1 MVNKKKSKYF
11 CLMPSWSV
19 GNGARVSGIYS
30 QEGGYLSILQ
40 FRMAHVPNLPFI
52 WPGPHHVCEG
62 RHIFISPGFPLWSV
76 RSHLWGHS
84 DWTNVFFPKKLSK
97 VSFYLLDGQISW
109 KPEQWAIWA
118 SYSGQQSHGSST
130 HFEAHSSPLRATVEN
145 GVFIGLA
152 LMSAKPDGFV
162 KWSPKHGNWLKG
174 MPGSWRLPYSTWAW
188 HKELF
193 SWGALMLGNLTLAS
207 SWGGG
212 SIKDNMARYW
222 QQEC

>member
-1 MVNKKKSKYF
+1 
-11 CLMPSWSV
+11 MPSWSV
-19 GNGARVSGIYS
+19 EKGGIVSGYS

-52 WPGPHHVCEG
+52 WPGPHHVSEG
-62 RHIFISPGFPLWSV
+62 RHIFIFPGFLLWSV

-84 DWTNVFFPKKLSK
+84 DWTNIFFPKELSK
-97 VSFYLLDGQISW
+97 VSFYLLDGQVSW
-109 KPEQWAIWA
+109 KPEQWGIWA
-118 SYSGQQSHGSST
+118 SYSGQQNHGSST
-130 HFEAHSSPLRATVEN
+130 HFEAHCSPLRATVEN

-162 KWSPKHGNWLKG
+162 KWSPKQGNWLKG

-193 SWGALMLGNLTLAS
+193 SWGA
-207 SWGGG
+207 
-212 SIKDNMARYW
+212 
-222 QQEC
+222 